1 MKSMRLGILAAVS
14 AVLVAAACSDE
25 RSITYDHVGD
35 LGYGI
40 LLAKQSTNLPRGRIV
55 VPNTPIASATPAAD
69 SILVD
74 LAGLDSLSTGSYAI
88 WVANDSATKFAL
100 LSGTLT
106 IQKIDTT
113 INNAG
118 DPVFTPST
126 VTIPNVT
133 TFRNGG
139 QNYFMRFSSN
149 RARATGLA
157 ATDSANMIIV
167 SIETGTPGAAPSAT
181 RPLWAR
187 RSATAADTLRI
198 PAGAAGTLF
207 RLGGFK
213 FGNFAPRVADEYV
226 YATSTFGR
234 TIGINTTNAVA
245 TTPNIPRGR
254 VEVRGS
260 IFTVND
266 SNYYRPPKGYYYE
279 AWAIRNDTLG
289 RWIDTL
295 SLGVKASPYP
305 NRISF
310 LNADTEIP
318 DPTAMFG
325 TPTPVIFASQHR
337 VSADTIPAAKPI
349 ANGRPWNGFAFTYV
363 TLQNKFAPKDRM
375 GAVAVMTA
383 GLPGSILGR

>member
-1 MKSMRLGILAAVS
+1 MRLGILAAAA
-14 AVLVAAACSDE
+14 AVLVIAGACSDE
-25 RSITYDHVGD
+25 RSITYNHVGD

-55 VPNTPIASATPAAD
+55 VPNVPIASATPAGD
-69 SILVD
+69 SILVE
-74 LAGLDSLSTGSYAI
+74 LAGLDSLTTGSYAV
-88 WVANDSATKFAL
+88 WVSNDSATKFAL

-106 IQKIDTT
+106 IAKVDTT
-113 INNAG
+113 INAAG

-126 VTIPNVT
+126 ATIPNVT

-139 QNYFMRFSSN
+139 QNYYMRLSSS

-187 RSATAADTLRI
+187 RSTTAADTVRI
-198 PAGAAGTLF
+198 GTTAVGTTF

-226 YATSTFGR
+226 YATSTFVR
-234 TIGINTTNAVA
+234 TLPLSASNVAATTNNA
-245 TTPNIPRGR
+245 PRGR
-254 VEVRGS
+254 VEVRGPV
-260 IFTVND
+260 FTVND
-266 SNYYRPPKGYYYE
+266 SNYYRPPKGYFYQ
-279 AWAIRNDTLG
+279 AWAIRSDTLG

-325 TPTPVIFASQHR
+325 TPVPVIFASQHR
-337 VSADTIPAAKPI
+337 VSADTLPAAN
-349 ANGRPWNGFAFTYV
+349 AVAGGRPWNGFAFSYV
-363 TLQNKFAPKDRM
+363 TLQSKFAPTDRM